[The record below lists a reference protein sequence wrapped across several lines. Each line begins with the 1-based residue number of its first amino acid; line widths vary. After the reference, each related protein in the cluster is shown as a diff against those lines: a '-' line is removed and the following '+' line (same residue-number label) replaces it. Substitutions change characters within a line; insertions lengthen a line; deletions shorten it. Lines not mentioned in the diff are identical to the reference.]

1 MTVTAK
7 YYLDPDIF
15 GDLGPTD
22 ERGYYD
28 VEFTCIE
35 LTEIINDQLLC
46 IFSMAVNG
54 ALVNDRFQLGF
65 PNDPEN
71 ETADYAEARLAEYLQ
86 RMYDA
91 SGGQDDQSS

>member
-7 YYLDPDIF
+7 YYLDPEVF

-22 ERGYYD
+22 DRGYHD

-35 LTEIINDQLLC
+35 LTEIINEQLLC
-46 IFSMAVNG
+46 IYSMAVNG
-54 ALVNDRFQLGF
+54 ALVSDRFRLGF
-65 PNDPEN
+65 PNEPGDETPE
-71 ETADYAEARLAEYLQ
+71 YAEARLAEYLQ

-91 SGGQDDQSS
+91 SGGRDDQST